1 MSEVSIEALR
11 RNLAAKIK
19 QATQTP
25 NPPPTRWQRLRQRFL
40 TRDPKARGL
49 RVLTVVTLLYLY
61 IEFSFSAWLLDVMSE
76 NASNRVDT
84 AEAWGRL
91 ISGFAVALLVWP
103 VIFARTRRWR
113 ITVPLLIVVSLAI
126 ITAVYQGERKLID
139 SLVDSSTAESRAA
152 AVTGALLRQGL
163 ATGTVSASMLDGLW
177 ADENAQSVAG
187 KAFVGVVSYMAA
199 QSDAAR
205 RQTMAIAPE
214 VVRAVIEQNVG
225 GRDAEYQ
232 RFVDSQEDIRGRHKY
247 FYERGIQ
254 NHQKE
259 LARIPA
265 RAERDWEHYLDR
277 LDAKNRK
284 WGRAR
289 LRDRSGELVPGFV
302 APRVRDEV
310 RKMGLDVP
318 DSWRTGDKAYF
329 VRLAQQKYR
338 KQMDEALQ
346 RELEGMPPNLGLEA
360 FAAHPVVQKK
370 WRMSLGYPDKV
381 ARLTLAVISADEFNK
396 RYYQPVLAGRT
407 MDRLQDYRSQA
418 RDYGAGGKREAEGK
432 KAYEAMIAPVFAL
445 TLSLLG
451 ALVHIGKT
459 SLLLAQLAS
468 GWRFRSPLVKAGAL
482 LAAVLL
488 VCLLARAAISTPL
501 TSHPTY
507 QAWTQAAGGQSVLT
521 AVLDTMIKMQSLAYP
536 VFDVARQG
544 LEFVAGK
551 ASR

>member
-25 NPPPTRWQRLRQRFL
+25 SPPSTRWQRLRQRFL

-113 ITVPLLIVVSLAI
+113 VTVPLLIVVSLAI

-139 SLVDSSTAESRAA
+139 ALVDSSTAESRAA

-259 LARIPA
+259 LAQIPA
-265 RAERDWEHYLDR
+265 RAERDWERYLDR

-338 KQMDEALQ
+338 KQMNEALQ

-370 WRMSLGYPDKV
+370 WRAGLGYPDKV

-418 RDYGAGGKREAEGK
+418 RDYGAGGKREAEGR

-459 SLLLAQLAS
+459 GLLLAQLAS
-468 GWRFRSPLVKAGAL
+468 GWRFRSPLLKAGAL

-488 VCLLARAAISTPL
+488 VCLLARAAIGTPL

-507 QAWTQAAGGQSVLT
+507 QAWTQAGGGQPVLT

>member
-25 NPPPTRWQRLRQRFL
+25 SPPPTRWQRLRQRFL

-113 ITVPLLIVVSLAI
+113 VTVPLLIVVSLAI

-139 SLVDSSTAESRAA
+139 ALVDSSTAESRAA

-259 LARIPA
+259 LAQIPA
-265 RAERDWEHYLDR
+265 RAERDWERYLDR

-338 KQMDEALQ
+338 KQMNEALQ

-370 WRMSLGYPDKV
+370 WRAGLGYPDKV

-418 RDYGAGGKREAEGK
+418 RDYGAGGKREAEGR

-459 SLLLAQLAS
+459 GLLLAQLAS
-468 GWRFRSPLVKAGAL
+468 GWRFRSPLLKAGAL

-488 VCLLARAAISTPL
+488 VCLLARAAISTTL

-507 QAWTQAAGGQSVLT
+507 QAWTQAGGGQPVLT

>member
-25 NPPPTRWQRLRQRFL
+25 SPPPTRWQRLRQRFL

-113 ITVPLLIVVSLAI
+113 VTVPLLIVVSLAI

-139 SLVDSSTAESRAA
+139 ALVDSSTAESRAA

-163 ATGTVSASMLDGLW
+163 ATGTVSASMLDRLW

-259 LARIPA
+259 LAQIPA
-265 RAERDWEHYLDR
+265 RAERDWERYLDR

-338 KQMDEALQ
+338 NQMNEALQ

-370 WRMSLGYPDKV
+370 WRAGLGYPDKV

-418 RDYGAGGKREAEGK
+418 RDYGAGGKREAEGR

-459 SLLLAQLAS
+459 GLLLAQLAS
-468 GWRFRSPLVKAGAL
+468 GWRFRSPLLKAGAL

-488 VCLLARAAISTPL
+488 VCLLARVAIGTPL

-507 QAWTQAAGGQSVLT
+507 QAWTQAGGGQPVLT

>member
-284 WGRAR
+284 WVRPSMAWIWKPWTTR
-289 LRDRSGELVPGFV
+289 LRGCECAVP
-302 APRVRDEV
+302 AP
-310 RKMGLDVP
+310 P
-318 DSWRTGDKAYF
+318 
-329 VRLAQQKYR
+329 
-338 KQMDEALQ
+338 
-346 RELEGMPPNLGLEA
+346 
-360 FAAHPVVQKK
+360 
-370 WRMSLGYPDKV
+370 
-381 ARLTLAVISADEFNK
+381 
-396 RYYQPVLAGRT
+396 
-407 MDRLQDYRSQA
+407 
-418 RDYGAGGKREAEGK
+418 
-432 KAYEAMIAPVFAL
+432 
-445 TLSLLG
+445 
-451 ALVHIGKT
+451 
-459 SLLLAQLAS
+459 
-468 GWRFRSPLVKAGAL
+468 
-482 LAAVLL
+482 
-488 VCLLARAAISTPL
+488 
-501 TSHPTY
+501 
-507 QAWTQAAGGQSVLT
+507 
-521 AVLDTMIKMQSLAYP
+521 
-536 VFDVARQG
+536 
-544 LEFVAGK
+544 VAGLQEPGPL
-551 ASR
+551 

>member
-25 NPPPTRWQRLRQRFL
+25 SPPPTRWQRLRQRFL

-113 ITVPLLIVVSLAI
+113 VTVPLLIVVSLAI

-139 SLVDSSTAESRAA
+139 ALVDSSTAESRAA

-232 RFVDSQEDIRGRHKY
+232 RFVDSQEDIRSRHKY

-338 KQMDEALQ
+338 KQMNEALQ

-370 WRMSLGYPDKV
+370 WRAGLGYPDKV

-418 RDYGAGGKREAEGK
+418 RDYGADGKREAEGR

-459 SLLLAQLAS
+459 GLLLAQLAS
-468 GWRFRSPLVKAGAL
+468 GWRFRSPLLKAGAL

-507 QAWTQAAGGQSVLT
+507 QAWTQAGGGQPVLT

>member
-284 WGRAR
+284 WG
-289 LRDRSGELVPGFV
+289 
-302 APRVRDEV
+302 
-310 RKMGLDVP
+310 LDVP

-370 WRMSLGYPDKV
+370 WRISLGYPDKV

-418 RDYGAGGKREAEGK
+418 RDYGAGGKREAQGK

>member
-25 NPPPTRWQRLRQRFL
+25 SPPPTRWQRLRQRFL

-113 ITVPLLIVVSLAI
+113 VTVPLLIVVSLAI

-139 SLVDSSTAESRAA
+139 ALVDSSTAESRAA

-259 LARIPA
+259 LAQIPA
-265 RAERDWEHYLDR
+265 RAERDWERYLDR
-277 LDAKNRK
+277 LGAKNRK

-338 KQMDEALQ
+338 KQMNEALQ

-370 WRMSLGYPDKV
+370 WRAGLGYPDKV

-418 RDYGAGGKREAEGK
+418 RDYGAGGKREAEGR

-459 SLLLAQLAS
+459 GLLLAQLAS
-468 GWRFRSPLVKAGAL
+468 GWRFRSPLLKAGAL

-488 VCLLARAAISTPL
+488 VCLLARVAISTPL

-507 QAWTQAAGGQSVLT
+507 QAWTQAGGGQPVLT

>member
-25 NPPPTRWQRLRQRFL
+25 SPPPTRWQRLRQRFL

-113 ITVPLLIVVSLAI
+113 VTVPLLIVVSLAI

-139 SLVDSSTAESRAA
+139 ALVDSSTAESRAA

-265 RAERDWEHYLDR
+265 RAERDWERYLDR

-338 KQMDEALQ
+338 KQMNEALQ

-370 WRMSLGYPDKV
+370 WRAGLGYPDKV

-418 RDYGAGGKREAEGK
+418 RDYGAGGKREAEGR

-459 SLLLAQLAS
+459 GLLLAQLAS
-468 GWRFRSPLVKAGAL
+468 GWRFRSPLLKAGAL

-488 VCLLARAAISTPL
+488 VCLLARVAISTPL

-507 QAWTQAAGGQSVLT
+507 QAWTQAGGGQPVLT